1 MIQILKANLIRLFK
15 NWLYLGGLVVA
26 AVLTYYISRAD
37 MELFVLHHI
46 NHNECMKLISG
57 AVYAFIA
64 IFVPV
69 FEGTEFSDGTIRN
82 KFIMGHSADEFY
94 LAHLLTSFLMMV
106 VMEAVWFVSGLLAGA
121 RVDADL
127 LAFALMTAFAMFSF
141 CAFMTF
147 LQMVIRTT
155 AACAGTGVV
164 LFYALFFMGLIGNY
178 LFSFQ
183 GDKMFTKILLFIL
196 NASPVGEWFL
206 HSYLG
211 ASEPNDFGY
220 TMSYGLVPHLILCI
234 VFAALFTI
242 IGIRSLKRKD
252 LK

>member
-1 MIQILKANLIRLFK
+1 MSLMSLLRQFCQNGFQLLLRVFSGRFQSPTSKDLVRVMPVMMVMMTVFVMMVVMVFMLILI
-15 NWLYLGGLVVA
+15 LVIIV
-26 AVLTYYISRAD
+26 
-37 MELFVLHHI
+37 
-46 NHNECMKLISG
+46 
-57 AVYAFIA
+57 
-64 IFVPV
+64 
-69 FEGTEFSDGTIRN
+69 
-82 KFIMGHSADEFY
+82 
-94 LAHLLTSFLMMV
+94 MMV

-121 RVDADL
+121 QVNADL
-127 LAFALMTAFAMFSF
+127 LDFTLMTAFAMFSF

-164 LFYALFFMGLIGNY
+164 LFYALFFMGLVGNY

-183 GDKMFTKILLFIL
+183 GDKMITKILLFIL

-211 ASEPNDFGY
+211 SPEPNDFGY